1 MSSNQNTQNS
11 YSYLQF
17 DEYAV
22 RKLLCAVIEM
32 AVEDYRL
39 CVDKGIIQEQE
50 LNRRSSLNYDLP
62 KTIENISEIKS
73 ILTFFFEGG
82 LDRVIE
88 AGFPVTIGG
97 VPFPFVC
104 LVVPLLRSLVHYSQ
118 A

>member
-1 MSSNQNTQNS
+1 MSSSQNTQNS

-32 AVEDYRL
+32 AVDDYRL

-50 LNRRSSLNYDLP
+50 LNRCSSLNYDLP
-62 KTIENISEIKS
+62 KTIENLSEIKS

-82 LDRVIE
+82 LDRMIE
-88 AGFPVTIGG
+88 AG
-97 VPFPFVC
+97 C
-104 LVVPLLRSLVHYSQ
+104 LKDETGKLISASFIRKSLCLRITN
-118 A
+118 